1 MGRVDMLCEIW
12 SYSIT
17 LGAVGYCIFN
27 YLNWSLNK
35 YTNYDILLN
44 SRFCTILLLLKTLN
58 KAPDIS
64 MFIHH
69 ISAIILELYY
79 ILFITYFINSDEMYR
94 FKENN
99 EEYEGYVKDFFKIIN
114 INISTI
120 FLETRKYYKHFSID
134 LLFLLTFS
142 YYRSIFTYS
151 YFFDKFETTKLLIHH
166 KTHNFIIDKCMLSL
180 CLLNIYWFILII
192 KKLIRKIFKNNK
204 LNNKLNNMF
213 LKIKT
218 ECFVNILMYTK
229 SSKKHQELL
238 NAFTMILPASIMLF
252 KKTTDDISFK
262 NEEWTA
268 WLVIAATLFHA
279 PFSIIYHVRTAYEM
293 DTDRLDNFWRRS
305 DQSAIHITSTL
316 YTIAISR
323 SIIYSIFSLIFNG
336 YSIKRIYAKKS
347 DSVGTRPRIRI
358 AISII
363 TYTAPILWYGDKKR
377 FTKSLQ
383 IFTLA
388 STCFVLS
395 PQLLGYGHSF
405 FHLCMIELGNII
417 LSFCENVF

>member
-1 MGRVDMLCEIW
+1 MKYDTKLFEIW
-12 SYSIT
+12 SYTIT
-17 LGAVGYCIFN
+17 LSAVGYSIFN
-27 YLNWSLNK
+27 YVNWSLNK
-35 YTNYDILLN
+35 YSSYDILLN
-44 SRFCTILLLLKTLN
+44 SRFCTILLLLKTLDMPEN
-58 KAPDIS
+58 MS
-64 MFIHH
+64 YFIHH
-69 ISAIILELYY
+69 VSAIILELYY
-79 ILFITYFINSDEMYR
+79 IYFIIYLFDSGEIYKY
-94 FKENN
+94 KENN
-99 EEYEGYVKDFFKIIN
+99 EENIKYINDLFKIVN

-120 FLETRKYYKHFSID
+120 FLETRKYYKHFVID
-134 LLFLLTFS
+134 LLFLLTFT
-142 YYRSIFTYS
+142 YYRGIFTYS
-151 YFFDKFETTKLLIHH
+151 YFYDKFEGNKLLVHH
-166 KTHNFIIDKCMLSL
+166 KTHYFIIDKCMFALS
-180 CLLNIYWFILII
+180 LLNIYWFILII
-192 KKLIRKIFKNNK
+192 NKLIRKIIK
-204 LNNKLNNMF
+204 NNKLNNMF

-218 ECFVNILMYTK
+218 EGFVNILMNTK

-238 NAFTMILPASIMLF
+238 NAFTMVLPASIMLF

-268 WLVIAATLFHA
+268 WLVIGATLFHA
-279 PFSIIYHVRTAYEM
+279 PFSIIYHVRSAYEM

-305 DQSAIHITSTL
+305 DQAAIHITSTL

-323 SIIYSIFSLIFNG
+323 SVIYSIFSLIFNG

-377 FTKSLQ
+377 FNKSLQ

-417 LSFCENVF
+417 LSFCENIF